1 MTIYS
6 NAFIHDEGNDG
17 ISDKAQYY
25 FLKLVFFTCFLYQNL
40 RPLGS

>member
-25 FLKLVFFTCFLYQNL
+25 FLKLVFLLASHIKIYDL
-40 RPLGS
+40 